1 MQSEDPTK
9 CMVLSEILSDEAM
22 DHVKKMCGPGYTLDE
37 NGKTQPI
44 EPESEG
50 SNTAKGPGF
59 FVQPNALT
67 PGTGVEGFFGDGK
80 LCQDDL
86 AYICKVSLVADLSRS
101 VCCSHPKTPKPNRMH
116 DIVQISD
123 VHFH

>member
-1 MQSEDPTK
+1 MSLSSAHGIEQIEKDKEVQSEDVSR
-9 CMVLSEILSDEAM
+9 CLVLSEVLSDEAM

-59 FVQPNALT
+59 FVQPNTLT

-80 LCQDDL
+80 LCEDDV
-86 AYICKVSLVADLSRS
+86 AYICKVCYFRSLPDLCR
-101 VCCSHPKTPKPNRMH
+101 P
-116 DIVQISD
+116 I
-123 VHFH
+123 